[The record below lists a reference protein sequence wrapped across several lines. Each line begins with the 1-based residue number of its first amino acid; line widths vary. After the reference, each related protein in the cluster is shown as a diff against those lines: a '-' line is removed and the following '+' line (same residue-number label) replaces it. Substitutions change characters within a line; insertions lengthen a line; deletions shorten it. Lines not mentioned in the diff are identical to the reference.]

1 MDPSTTGSSCSA
13 TGAGSGV
20 VVVVVVVVGGG
31 VVVVLSVVVV
41 VVITVVVSVCSRAPW
56 YAVKEHGEGKMYTYI
71 ICSRLII
78 GRCEDNE
85 KVMW

>member
-1 MDPSTTGSSCSA
+1 M
-13 TGAGSGV
+13 
-20 VVVVVVVVGGG
+20 VGGG

-56 YAVKEHGEGKMYTYI
+56 YAVKEHGEGKTYTYI
-71 ICSRLII
+71 ICSGLII
-78 GRCEDNE
+78 GRCQHNE